1 MKQSSYIRTKCIAV
15 YLRLSQE
22 DVDKRTNLAKDDS
35 NSISAQRQIIS
46 RFIAQSPELSE
57 LPRLEFCDDGFSGT
71 NFERP
76 EFQRMIE
83 RIREGEISCVIVKD
97 LSRFGRDYLE
107 VGDYLEHIFPFLGV
121 RFMSVN
127 DHYDSNNYLGST
139 PGIDVT
145 FRNLIYDYYSKD
157 LSKKVKT
164 GMRVKQ
170 KNGGYVSCCLYGYMV
185 LPGQKHK
192 MVIDPETAPI
202 VRRVFTD
209 VIAGKSTSQIA
220 RELNAEGVPTPLE
233 YKKITRR
240 YKENKE
246 PRKPIWTHQR
256 ILEMLKNVKYTGCM
270 VNNTRESRHIRDKNQ
285 RRTKPDE
292 WIINENTHEAIVTME
307 EFEAAKAALRKV
319 RPYTKKAPQADFPF
333 YCAHCGRKLQRT
345 FGNDVHFYCV
355 SPYWDESQENCK
367 SVRWDK
373 TDLENVILET
383 LKAEI
388 AVMQV
393 TAREKKKESASKG
406 KQLMLQLGALK
417 KELENGD
424 SQKVQSYMDYREGR
438 ITKEE
443 FIFLRAEREKSHVEL
458 QEKIRSLEA
467 EYEEYLNAGNQAAK
481 DSTVADR
488 ASKLSDEELK
498 QIMYDAIERVNVS
511 DSQYIEIVWKFDDLF
526 IAA

>member
-170 KNGGYVSCCLYGYMV
+170 KNGGYV
-185 LPGQKHK
+185 
-192 MVIDPETAPI
+192 
-202 VRRVFTD
+202 
-209 VIAGKSTSQIA
+209 IAGKSTSQIA

-240 YKENKE
+240 YKETKE

-511 DSQYIEIVWKFDDLF
+511 DSQHIEIVWKFDDLF
-526 IAA
+526 TAA

>member
-1 MKQSSYIRTKCIAV
+1 M
-15 YLRLSQE
+15 
-22 DVDKRTNLAKDDS
+22 
-35 NSISAQRQIIS
+35 
-46 RFIAQSPELSE
+46 
-57 LPRLEFCDDGFSGT
+57 
-71 NFERP
+71 
-76 EFQRMIE
+76 
-83 RIREGEISCVIVKD
+83 
-97 LSRFGRDYLE
+97 
-107 VGDYLEHIFPFLGV
+107 
-121 RFMSVN
+121 
-127 DHYDSNNYLGST
+127 
-139 PGIDVT
+139 
-145 FRNLIYDYYSKD
+145 
-157 LSKKVKT
+157 
-164 GMRVKQ
+164 
-170 KNGGYVSCCLYGYMV
+170 
-185 LPGQKHK
+185 
-192 MVIDPETAPI
+192 
-202 VRRVFTD
+202 
-209 VIAGKSTSQIA
+209 
-220 RELNAEGVPTPLE
+220 E

-438 ITKEE
+438 IPKEE

-511 DSQYIEIVWKFDDLF
+511 DSQHIEIVWKFDDLF